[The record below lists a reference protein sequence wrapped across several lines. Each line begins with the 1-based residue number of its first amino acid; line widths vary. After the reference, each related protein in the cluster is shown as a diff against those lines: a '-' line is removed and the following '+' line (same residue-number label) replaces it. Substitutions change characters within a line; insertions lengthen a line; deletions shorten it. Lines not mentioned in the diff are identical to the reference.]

1 MNKWQRL
8 AKETIDESKN
18 SDTSAIIVNKSKR
31 ILVLY
36 KSGAPFKTFSIGL
49 GRNGSFDKLH
59 AGDNSTPEGK
69 YRIIKKISVS
79 RYHKALLI
87 NYPNEEDQRD
97 FIRAKKKG
105 AIPAGAR
112 IGGLI
117 EIHGGGEDSMTY
129 GCIAMDNKDIDDI
142 FNFVSVGTPV
152 TIVGAVDYKNGLSSA
167 IKRR

>member
-1 MNKWQRL
+1 M

-18 SDTSAIIVNKSKR
+18 SDTPAIIVDKSKR

-36 KSGAPFKTFSIGL
+36 QSGVLVKTFKIGL
-49 GRNGSFDKLH
+49 GRNGSLDKLH

-69 YRIIKKISVS
+69 YKIIKKISVN
-79 RYHKALLI
+79 RYQKALLI

-97 FIRAKKKG
+97 FIHAKKKG

-129 GCIAMDNKDIDDI
+129 GCISMDNKAIDEV
-142 FNFVSVGTPV
+142 FSLVSVGTPV

-167 IKRR
+167 IEGR